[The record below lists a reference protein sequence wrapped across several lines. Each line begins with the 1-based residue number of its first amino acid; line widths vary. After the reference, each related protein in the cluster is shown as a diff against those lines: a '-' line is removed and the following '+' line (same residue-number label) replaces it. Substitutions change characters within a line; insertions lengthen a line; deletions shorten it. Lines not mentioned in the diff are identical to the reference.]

1 MPPASRADS
10 LQQTNSPVCPYFH
23 SNNHS
28 PLNTMTKI
36 SLPLA
41 LPKECHTM
49 PHIFLALL
57 FVLFSFFASVQQS
70 LAEAGAETDF
80 SYASSQDGK
89 IVVCMTV
96 TIPKGYHA
104 YAHDAGD
111 AGRPTDL
118 FFSVDTLSPGEVYYP
133 SGTQQPDSFDKT
145 LQVNVY
151 EDTQHIYTVLP
162 KEAAG
167 KKWKATISMLL
178 CSNFNCLP
186 WDQTREGT
194 IPEKLPALET
204 VPWQNDWLALSATG
218 SSVTPSEPPLTFSM
232 AGEAQPQAQALS
244 PASKENEQELLPPPG
259 YDFTLTPRYDDENLE
274 ISNLGGALIFGLVAG
289 FILNVMPC
297 VLPVLSM
304 KLQSLLIR
312 ARGGKQGLSDV
323 RQHSFFFAAGN
334 MTFFTVLAIVLGLL
348 DMMWGQFFQSQLFLL
363 IMLMLVFLMGLT
375 TMGVFTL
382 PLIPVGSMARTSAHP
397 RLDAYVTG
405 FVTTFLATPCSGP
418 LLGGV
423 LGWAFTQPMPILV
436 AVFWSVGLGMSL
448 PHLVLVIWPRL
459 ASMLKPSEWMHAAE
473 RFLGVAMLGC
483 AIYLLSILPEFK
495 HIPALI
501 ALLASGVAAYTWEK
515 TCTLEASKRQ
525 RTISTVF
532 FIFIL
537 AGSLFYAHNTEKTEG
552 QWTSFTIEHFR
563 EQLGKRP
570 MILTFTADWCPNCK
584 FVEATVL
591 TESRIGKIS
600 DKYNAEF
607 ILVDLTNPNAHGT
620 KLLDMLGSRS
630 IPVTA
635 IFPAGDKATSPT
647 VLRDVFTSA
656 SFEKAVEETLP

>member
-1 MPPASRADS
+1 
-10 LQQTNSPVCPYFH
+10 
-23 SNNHS
+23 
-28 PLNTMTKI
+28 MTKI

-41 LPKECHTM
+41 LHKECHIM
-49 PHIFLALL
+49 PHILITLFL
-57 FVLFSFFASVQQS
+57 VLFSFFISVQQT
-70 LAEAGAETDF
+70 LAEAGVDTDF
-80 SYASSQDGK
+80 SYAGSQDGK
-89 IVVCMTV
+89 IVVCLTV

-118 FFSVDTLSPGEVYYP
+118 FFTVDTMSPGEVYYP

-151 EDTQHIYTVLP
+151 EGTQHIYTVLP

-167 KKWKATISMLL
+167 KNWKATISMLL
-178 CSNFNCLP
+178 CSNFNCVP

-194 IPEKLPALET
+194 IPEKLPAIET
-204 VPWQNDWLALSATG
+204 VPWHNDWLALSAQG
-218 SSVTPSEPPLTFSM
+218 NAVTPSEPPLTFSM
-232 AGEAQPQAQALS
+232 AGSAQPETQSLP
-244 PASKENEQELLPPPG
+244 PAPQEKEQELLPPPG
-259 YDFTLTPRYDDENLE
+259 YDFTLTPRYDDEDLE
-274 ISNLGGALIFGLVAG
+274 ISSFGKALGWGLVAG
-289 FILNVMPC
+289 FILNLMPC

-304 KLQSLLIR
+304 KVQSLLIR
-312 ARGGKQGLSDV
+312 SRGGKQGLSDV
-323 RQHSFFFAAGN
+323 RQHSLFFAAGN
-334 MTFFTVLAIVLGLL
+334 ITFFTILALVLGLL
-348 DMMWGQFFQSQLFLL
+348 DMMWGQLFQSQLFLL
-363 IMLMLVFLMGLT
+363 IMLMVVFLMGLT

-382 PLIPVGSMARTSAHP
+382 PLIPVGSMAKASAHP
-397 RLDAYVTG
+397 RIDAYVTG

-423 LGWAFTQPMPILV
+423 LSWSFTQPIPVLV

-448 PHLVLVIWPRL
+448 PHIVLGIWPKL
-459 ASMLKPSEWMHAAE
+459 AARIQINNDLAHTVE
-473 RFLGVAMLGC
+473 RILGVVMLGT

-495 HIPALI
+495 HIPALA
-501 ALLASGVAAYTWEK
+501 ALLASGVAAYMWEK
-515 TCTLEASKRQ
+515 NCTLTASKLR
-525 RTISTVF
+525 RTVSTV
-532 FIFIL
+532 IFIVAL
-537 AGSLFYAHNTEKTEG
+537 VGSLFYVSNIEQKEG
-552 QWTSFTIEHFR
+552 QWSSFTIEHFR

-584 FVEATVL
+584 FVESTVL
-591 TESRIGKIS
+591 TEGRMGKIS

-630 IPVTA
+630 IPLTA

-647 VLRDVFTSA
+647 VLRDVFTA
-656 SFEKAVEETLP
+656 TSFENAVEGTLQ

>member
-1 MPPASRADS
+1 MSHILPA
-10 LQQTNSPVCPYFH
+10 L
-23 SNNHS
+23 
-28 PLNTMTKI
+28 
-36 SLPLA
+36 
-41 LPKECHTM
+41 
-49 PHIFLALL
+49 FL
-57 FVLFSFFASVQQS
+57 VLFSFFASLQQP
-70 LAEAGAETDF
+70 LAGTGAETDF

-89 IVVCMTV
+89 IVVCLTV

-151 EDTQHIYTVLP
+151 EGTQHIYTVLP
-162 KEAAG
+162 REAAG

-194 IPEKLPALET
+194 IPEKLPAIET

-218 SSVTPSEPPLTFSM
+218 NSFTPSEPPLTFSM
-232 AGEAQPQAQALS
+232 AGKMPQEAPSLP
-244 PASKENEQELLPPPG
+244 PASQESGQNLLPPPG

-274 ISNLGGALIFGLVAG
+274 ISNLGGALLFGIIAG
-289 FILNVMPC
+289 LFLNGMPC

-304 KLQSLLIR
+304 KLQSLLVK
-312 ARGGKQGLSDV
+312 ARGGPKGLSDV
-323 RQHSFFFAAGN
+323 RQHSLFFAAGN
-334 MTFFTVLAIVLGLL
+334 ITFFTVLALVLGLL
-348 DMMWGQFFQSQLFLL
+348 DMMWGQIFQSQLFLL
-363 IMLMLVFLMGLT
+363 CMLMLVFLMGLS

-382 PLIPVGSMARTSAHP
+382 PLISAGSLTGEPKHP
-397 RLDAYVTG
+397 RMNAYVTG
-405 FVTTFLATPCSGP
+405 FVTTILATPCSGP

-423 LGWAFTQPMPILV
+423 LSWAFAQPMPIMV
-436 AVFWSVGLGMSL
+436 VIFWSVGLGMSL
-448 PHLVLVIWPRL
+448 PHIVLGIWPKL
-459 ASMLKPSEWMHAAE
+459 ASRIKPKGWMHFLE
-473 RFLGVAMLGC
+473 RFLGVAMLGT

-495 HIPALI
+495 HIPALA
-501 ALLASGVAAYTWEK
+501 ALLASGVAAYMWEK
-515 TCTLEASKRQ
+515 LCSLRASKQQ
-525 RTISTVF
+525 RTIVTVF
-532 FIFIL
+532 FIAVL
-537 AGSLFYAHNTEKTEG
+537 LGSLFYVHNIEKTEG
-552 QWTSFTIEHFR
+552 KWTSFTIEHFR

-570 MILTFTADWCPNCK
+570 MVLTFTADWCPNCK
-584 FVEATVL
+584 FVESTVL
-591 TESRIGKIS
+591 TENRVGKIS
-600 DKYNAEF
+600 NKYNAEF

-630 IPVTA
+630 IPLTA

-647 VLRDVFTSA
+647 VLRDVFTAA
-656 SFEKAVEETLP
+656 SFEKAVKETLP